1 VGALAHYLESEGI
14 PTTQI
19 SLIREHTAIIKPPRA
34 LWVSFELGRP
44 LGLPDDPAFQRRVLL
59 AALELFNA
67 KAGPI
72 LADFPED
79 IPEKTDSLPE
89 DMFAQTACPVNFT
102 VSTQG
107 QTDTEKLLSTLKRE
121 VAELRSWYDLSLEK
135 RGYSAVA
142 YFTPETATQ
151 LLSDFVLN
159 MSLQLP
165 ENISSPAVALRFATQ
180 DLKAFYFESVL
191 SRPDLTL
198 PNTAEFNHWFWGKT
212 TAGKVLKL
220 VKETCLTSNNE
231 QLRMTGSL
239 LLVPMEQS

>member
-1 VGALAHYLESEGI
+1 VGALAHYLEGEGV

-19 SLIREHTAIIKPPRA
+19 SLIKEHTAIIKPPRA

-44 LGLPDDPAFQRRVLL
+44 LGLPGDPAFQRRVLL
-59 AALELFNA
+59 AALDLFNA
-67 KAGPI
+67 EAGPV

-79 IPEKTDSLPE
+79 VPEKTDTLQE
-89 DMFAQTACPVNFT
+89 DMFAQVACPVSFT
-102 VSTQG
+102 VLTEG
-107 QTDTEKLLSTLKRE
+107 QTDTEKLLSALRSE

-142 YFTPETATQ
+142 YFTPETASQ

-159 MSLQLP
+159 MPLQLP
-165 ENISSPAVALRFATQ
+165 ESMASPAVALRFATQ

-198 PNTAEFNHWFWGKT
+198 PDSSEFNHWFWGKT
-212 TAGKVLKL
+212 TAGNVLKL
-220 VKETCLTSNNE
+220 AKETCLTSNDE
-231 QLRMTGSL
+231 KLRMTRGL